1 MVVLFSKLE
10 NKDQRLVCGKFEFSL
25 GHAEFKLLQMEIS
38 SVTEHTG
45 LESEWQIWAFDI
57 QLGVSEVQLIVEVK
71 DKDVCLGKEEEVRE
85 LCAWFS
91 LEEHQL
97 KMLR

>member
-10 NKDQRLVCGKFEFSL
+10 NKDQRLGCGKFEFSL

-45 LESEWQIWAFDI
+45 LESE
-57 QLGVSEVQLIVEVK
+57 
-71 DKDVCLGKEEEVRE
+71 
-85 LCAWFS
+85 
-91 LEEHQL
+91 
-97 KMLR
+97 